1 MEHRELI
8 RRIRKIEI
16 VTKGLVNDL
25 MAGQYHSVFKGQGM
39 SFDEVREYQPGDDV
53 RMIDWNVSARM
64 SSLFVKKFV
73 EERELT
79 VMLSVD
85 VSGSQAFGTRVQRKS
100 ELAAEL
106 AALLAFSAIENND
119 RVGLVLFSDRVE
131 RFVPPKKGRTH
142 VLSLVMEILDFK
154 AEGQGTS
161 VAAGL
166 EYLSKVT
173 KRRSVAFL
181 ISDFLDARVRWEKAL
196 KITNRKHDLIPVVIS
211 DPAEDALPPDCGLL
225 WMEDPETGA
234 VVPVDTGDAGVR
246 ASWERQAGRDRE
258 DREELFRRLRID
270 FVNLRTDQPYV
281 KPLMTLFKRRA
292 ARQ

>member
-1 MEHRELI
+1 MEHRDLI
-8 RRIRKIEI
+8 RKIRKIEI

-39 SFDEVREYQPGDDV
+39 SFEEVREYQPGDDV

-64 SSLFVKKFV
+64 NGLFVKKFV

-85 VSGSQAFGTRVQRKS
+85 VSRSQEFGTRVQRKG

-119 RVGLVLFSDRVE
+119 RVGLVLFTDRVE

-142 VLSLVMEILDFK
+142 VLSLVMEILNFRP
-154 AEGQGTS
+154 EGTGTS

-166 EYLSKVT
+166 EYLS
-173 KRRSVAFL
+173 RWRS
-181 ISDFLDARVRWEKAL
+181 
-196 KITNRKHDLIPVVIS
+196 
-211 DPAEDALPPDCGLL
+211 G
-225 WMEDPETGA
+225 GA
-234 VVPVDTGDAGVR
+234 WR
-246 ASWERQAGRDRE
+246 S
-258 DREELFRRLRID
+258 
-270 FVNLRTDQPYV
+270 
-281 KPLMTLFKRRA
+281 
-292 ARQ
+292 

>member
-16 VTKGLVNDL
+16 VTHGLVNDL

-39 SFDEVREYQPGDDV
+39 SFEEVREYQPGDDV

-64 SSLFVKKFV
+64 NGLFVKKFV

-85 VSGSQAFGTRVQRKS
+85 MSRSQWFGTRGQRKN

-119 RVGLVLFSDRVE
+119 RVGLVLFTDRVE

-142 VLSLVMEILDFK
+142 VLSLVMEILSFQP
-154 AEGQGTS
+154 EGRGTS
-161 VAAGL
+161 VATGL

-181 ISDFLDARVRWEKAL
+181 VSDFLDARPRWERAL
-196 KITNRKHDLIPVVIS
+196 KVAHRRHDLIPLVMS
-211 DPAEDALPPDCGLL
+211 DPAEEALPADLGIL
-225 WMEDPETGA
+225 WMEDPETA
-234 VVPVDTGDAGVR
+234 QLVAIDTGDARVR
-246 ASWERQAGRDRE
+246 AAWERQAGRERE
-258 DREELFRRLRID
+258 EREELFRRLRID
-270 FVNLRTDQPYV
+270 FVNLRTDRPYV
-281 KPLMTLFKRRA
+281 KPLVTLFRRRA